1 MKTQTPP
8 GNFGLELVKSRS
20 HELFVFADNDLRAG
34 KLESTLRDL
43 PNTTGIRVKKG
54 SSDRPVS
61 YWSDLELEQNI
72 LKIRQD
78 LQALKLRVLRG
89 ETPVFL
95 ESGYGRGYLEKT
107 APETFSALC
116 RLLESY
122 FGFDNLLGKTLTKV
136 PSWDQISAGSYIS
149 LDNKKFQSRVLSPLN
164 NSYFRP
170 AHLQSGLNTLHQ
182 LVTRGKKTA
191 FTYPLRHQIGD
202 IVLLSVATHR
212 EYLVCRIVDS
222 YDWESI
228 TAESWS
234 EFEGFDIGYLSS
246 FRLKDPL
253 QKLYQNQI
261 QFICLL
267 GQDGQMEFESSLFGT
282 PPAQGTG
289 VTDFRGLNPLA
300 GEPTAPPPAELV
312 ELLKKQ
318 GLVGRVVEIPNSQR
332 DFKLWKKTQYQLY
345 QGDTILVVEYT
356 KSLIRGSVKILSRSS
371 TAL

>member
-1 MKTQTPP
+1 MKTQTPS
-8 GNFGLELVKSRS
+8 GNFSLDLVKSQPQ
-20 HELFVFADNDLRAG
+20 ELFVFADNDLRAG
-34 KLESTLRDL
+34 KLESTLREL
-43 PNTTGIRVKKG
+43 PNTAGIRVKKG
-54 SSDRPVS
+54 PSDRPVS
-61 YWSDLELEQNI
+61 HWSDSELEQNI

-78 LQALKLRVLRG
+78 LQALKLRLLRG

-95 ESGYGRGYLEKT
+95 EAGYGRGYLEKA

-164 NSYFRP
+164 NSYFGS
-170 AHLQSGLNTLHQ
+170 AHLRSGLTTFHQ
-182 LVTRGKKTA
+182 LVTGGKKIA
-191 FTYPLRHQIGD
+191 FTYPLQHQIGQ

-222 YDWESI
+222 YDWKSV
-228 TAESWS
+228 TTESWS
-234 EFEGFDIGYLSS
+234 EFEGFDLAYLSS

-267 GQDGQMEFESSLFGT
+267 SPEGQMEFESSLFGT
-282 PPAQGTG
+282 PAVQKTE
-289 VTDFRGLNPLA
+289 VTDFRGLNPLVV
-300 GEPTAPPPAELV
+300 EPTTPPSAELR

-318 GLVGRVVEIPNSQR
+318 GLVGRVVEIPGSQR
-332 DFKLWKKTQYQLY
+332 DFKLWKKTQYQIY
-345 QGDTILVVEYT
+345 QGGSILVVEYT
-356 KSLIRGSVKILSRSS
+356 KSLIRASIKILSQS
-371 TAL
+371 TTL